1 LFKRNIPAG
10 HETRR
15 DQNQKLEPEVRRA
28 GQFPDWHSPTD
39 VLEVQWRYQH
49 SVQNV
54 FKHKRGTAGKAR
66 TNWRQAFQTWGEVLA
81 SIKSSTELFYGLGA

>member
-66 TNWRQAFQTWGEVLA
+66 TNWRQAFQTLGEVLA